1 MKNFFNQI
9 PVKICLS
16 ILLIETILLS
26 LMGVFYVTSFNRE
39 IEQRVQEKL
48 ALPGILMSQRAL
60 NYDSVTNPLIIE
72 ELIQETVLETFIA
85 KNNGEVFYVADNQK
99 MGKPIEQLLVPE
111 EQLQIVNDGDG
122 NQKLAFKTDLQS
134 INEGVRNQQIA
145 YSTREGNHYRSSLS
159 QILFDDRVI
168 GYLYIKIDAAK
179 IVQEKRNIILLFLL
193 GSLLTIFLT
202 TLIEAF
208 YIHRLFVPRIRA
220 ISAVLRKAEK
230 GELSA
235 RVSLFGSEDE
245 LYALIELINR
255 MLTTVS
261 ETIDILTDTQI
272 ALKASE
278 ERFRELS
285 DLLPEGVFELD
296 VNGSFTYVNLQFC
309 KEFQYSRE
317 EVYQKL
323 HFTDLL
329 IEEDLQRSAENFTER
344 LEGRLSVFSE
354 YKARRKDGTVLPVM
368 VNAASIGQQ
377 GQTKGLRG
385 IVVDL
390 TEKNRM
396 LKQLWQTQK
405 MESIGRLSASVAHEF
420 GNPLVGI
427 EWLLMD
433 IQTIPNLDESK
444 KELIAV
450 GLNECQKMKD
460 IVTNFQAFVQP
471 SSDEKTEYDINQI
484 VDDILLL
491 YKKYIAEKNV
501 DIEFDPQKN
510 LPRIPIVKDQIH
522 QVLVNILMNAL
533 DSFQDNQ
540 KKITITTRYKDN
552 QVLAIIE
559 DRGQGIVP
567 ENLEHI
573 FEPFF
578 STKPEVEG
586 TGLGLYV
593 SYMIIKKHDGEIQV
607 ESEIGKGSTFTIS
620 LPIEPEPLKG
630 RDQDRDISNFS
641 ASN

>member
-9 PVKICLS
+9 SVKICLS

-26 LMGVFYVTSFNRE
+26 MMGVFYVTSFNRE
-39 IEQRVQEKL
+39 IELRVQEKL

-60 NYDSVTNPLIIE
+60 NYDSVKNHLIIE
-72 ELIQETVLETFIA
+72 ELVQETVIETFIT
-85 KNNGEVFYVADNQK
+85 KNDGEVFYAADAQI
-99 MGKPIEQLLVPE
+99 MGKPVDQFLVPE
-111 EQLQIVNDGDG
+111 ERLEIINDGDG
-122 NQKLAFKTDLQS
+122 NQQIAFKTGIKS
-134 INEGVRNQQIA
+134 ISEGVRNQQISF
-145 YSTREGNHYRSSLS
+145 STNEGNHYRSSIS

-168 GYLYIKIDAAK
+168 GYLYIKIDAAN

-208 YIHRLFVPRIRA
+208 YLHRLFVPRIRA
-220 ISAVLRKAEK
+220 MSTVLKKAEK
-230 GELSA
+230 GELAA

-245 LYALIELINR
+245 LDALIYLINN
-255 MLTTVS
+255 MLTTIS
-261 ETIDILTDTQI
+261 KTIETLSTTQE

-296 VNGSFTYVNLQFC
+296 VNGSFTYVNLQLC

-317 EVYQKL
+317 QLYQKL

-329 IEEDLQRSAENFTER
+329 DEDDFQRSSQHFKER
-344 LEGRLSVFSE
+344 LDGQLNVFSE
-354 YKARRKDGTVLPVM
+354 YIAKRKDGAVFPVM
-368 VNAASIGQQ
+368 VNAAPILQQ
-377 GQTKGLRG
+377 GQAKGLRG
-385 IVVDL
+385 IVVNL
-390 TEKNRM
+390 TEKNRI

-405 MESIGRLSASVAHEF
+405 MESIERLSASVAHEF

-427 EWLLMD
+427 QWLLMD
-433 IQTIPNLDESK
+433 LQTMPNLDESR

-450 GLNECQKMKD
+450 GLNECHKIKE
-460 IVTNFQAFVQP
+460 ILTNFQAFVQP
-471 SSDEKTEYDINQI
+471 SSDEKAEYDINRI
-484 VDDILLL
+484 VDDILLF
-491 YKKYIAEKNV
+491 YKKYITDKNV
-501 DIEFDPQKN
+501 DVEFKPQKN
-510 LPRIPIVKDQIH
+510 LPQIRIVKDQIH

-533 DSFQDNQ
+533 DSFHDNQ
-540 KKITITTRYKDN
+540 GKIAITTRYKDN

-559 DRGQGIVP
+559 DTGPGIAAD
-567 ENLEHI
+567 NLERV

-578 STKPEVEG
+578 STKPEAEG

-593 SYMIIKKHDGEIQV
+593 SYMITKNHNGEIQV

-620 LPIEPEPLKG
+620 LPIEPKPLKG
-630 RDQDRDISNFS
+630 RDQDRDISNSS

>member
-9 PVKICLS
+9 SVKICLS

-39 IEQRVQEKL
+39 IELRVQEKL

-60 NYDSVTNPLIIE
+60 NYDSVKNHLIIE
-72 ELIQETVLETFIA
+72 ELVQEIVLETFIA
-85 KNNGEVFYVADNQK
+85 KNSGEIFYVADNQM
-99 MGKPIEQLLVPE
+99 MGKSVEQFMAPE
-111 EQLQIVNDGDG
+111 EHLEIIKDDAG
-122 NQKLAFKTDLQS
+122 NQQIAFKTHQQS
-134 INEGVRNQQIA
+134 INDGVRNQQIA
-145 YSTREGNHYRSSLS
+145 FRTSEGDHYRSSLS

-168 GYLYIKIDAAK
+168 GYLYIKIDATD
-179 IVQEKRNIILLFLL
+179 IVQEKRNIILLFLF

-202 TLIEAF
+202 TIIEAF
-208 YIHRLFVPRIRA
+208 YIHRLFVPRISA
-220 ISAVLRKAEK
+220 ISTVLKKAEK
-230 GELSA
+230 GELTA

-245 LYALIELINR
+245 LHALIQLINR

-261 ETIDILTDTQI
+261 ETIDTLTDTQI

-296 VNGSFTYVNLQFC
+296 PDGSFTYVNVQFC

-317 EVYQKL
+317 EVYQNL
-323 HFTDLL
+323 HFSDLL
-329 IEEDLQRSAENFTER
+329 IEEDLQRSAENFRER
-344 LEGRLSVFSE
+344 LEGRRTVFSE
-354 YKARRKDGTVLPVM
+354 YNAERRDGTVFPVM
-368 VNAASIGQQ
+368 VNAVPIGQQ
-377 GQTKGLRG
+377 GRAKGVRG
-385 IVVDL
+385 IVVNL
-390 TEKNRM
+390 TEKNRL

-427 EWLLMD
+427 QWLLMD
-433 IQTIPNLDESK
+433 IQTIPNLDEAK
-444 KELIAV
+444 QELVTI

-460 IVTNFQAFVQP
+460 IVTSFQAFVKP
-471 SSDEKTEYDINQI
+471 SSDEHTEHDINHI
-484 VDDILLL
+484 IDNIMLL
-491 YKKYIAEKNV
+491 YKKYLADKDV
-501 DIEFDPQKN
+501 TIEFNPQKN
-510 LPRIPIVKDQIH
+510 LPQIRIVKDQIH

-533 DSFQDNQ
+533 DSLDNQ
-540 KKITITTRYKDN
+540 RKISISTRFKDN
-552 QVLAIIE
+552 QVLANIE
-559 DRGQGIVP
+559 DTGRGITAD
-567 ENLEHI
+567 NLEKI

-593 SYMIIKKHDGEIQV
+593 SYMIIKKHNGEIQV

-620 LPIEPEPLKG
+620 LPIET
-630 RDQDRDISNFS
+630 
-641 ASN
+641 